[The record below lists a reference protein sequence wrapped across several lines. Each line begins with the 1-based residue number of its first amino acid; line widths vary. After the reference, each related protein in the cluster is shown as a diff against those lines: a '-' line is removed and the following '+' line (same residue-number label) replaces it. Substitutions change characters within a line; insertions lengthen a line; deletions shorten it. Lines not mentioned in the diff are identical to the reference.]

1 MGLERV
7 QYSSKDILEKDFKV
21 AIRGYN
27 QEEVDQFLDDVI
39 QDYDAFQKEIERL
52 KQENERLK
60 KQKPAEQTSSS
71 ATSSAPQRTRSSA
84 TPQQQGQVNYDVLQ
98 RLSNLEKAVFGK
110 KYSDSE

>member
-7 QYSSKDILEKDFKV
+7 QYSSKDILEKDFKT

-60 KQKPAEQTSSS
+60 KQKSGDTQSTP
-71 ATSSAPQRTRSSA
+71 APQRTRSNA
-84 TPQQQGQVNYDVLQ
+84 PQQGQVNYDVLQ

-110 KYSDSE
+110 KHSDS